1 MNAIN
6 ELPPARLNAEIDRVF
21 GLQQQRKLELRDT
34 TAEQRLE
41 NLRRLRAAVMA
52 HKEDILTAAHGDM
65 RKPRV
70 DALLGEI
77 MPVTQAIDLALKQL
91 KRWMRPQRVKTPV
104 NMLGTR
110 GEIRYEPKGAA
121 LIIAPWNV
129 PVFLSFVPL
138 ASAVA
143 AGCTAIIKPSEM
155 TPALGAV
162 IRTIVAEV
170 FDEAEVA
177 VFEGGPEVAQA
188 LLSRPFDHIFYT
200 GNPEIGKVVM
210 RAAAEHLA
218 SVTLELGGKSPVI
231 IDESADVESAA
242 ERLVWGKLLNGG
254 QVCVAP
260 DYVLVHESRK
270 DELLGALDRQ
280 FKAHAGSEAG
290 QLPELTRIVNTRH
303 HARVQGLLDDALS
316 RGARV
321 VTGGQ
326 SDADERFIAPTVL
339 TDVPPDARLM
349 QEEIF
354 GPLLPVLG
362 FQDLNRAL
370 ELINEKPKPL
380 ALYAF
385 SRIKANVERILHGTS
400 AGGTTINHVMLHGL
414 HPNLPF
420 GGVNNSG
427 IGKSGGFYGFQAFS
441 NERAVLRQT
450 SRISFTRWMMPPYS
464 PRLSRLLDRFVR

>member
-6 ELPPARLNAEIDRVF
+6 ELPQSRLQDEIDRVF
-21 GLQQQRKLELRDT
+21 ALQQARKIELRQT
-34 TAEQRLE
+34 IAEQRLE
-41 NLRRLRAAVMA
+41 KLRRLRAAVIA
-52 HKEDILTAAHGDM
+52 HKADILAAAHADM
-65 RKPRV
+65 HKQPV

-77 MPVTQAIDLALKQL
+77 MPVTQGIDLALKHL
-91 KRWMRPQRVKTPV
+91 KRWMRPQRVKTPI

-162 IRTIVAEV
+162 IRNIVAEC

-188 LLSRPFDHIFYT
+188 LLRRPFDHIFYT

-231 IDESADVESAA
+231 VDESADVEAAA

-280 FKAHAGSEAG
+280 FKAHAGGQAG
-290 QLPELTRIVNTRH
+290 RLPQLTRIVNPRH
-303 HARVQGLLDDALS
+303 HARVQGLLDDALA

-326 SDADERFIAPTVL
+326 SDAAERFIAPTVL

-362 FQDLNRAL
+362 YQDLNRAL
-370 ELINEKPKPL
+370 ELINAKPKPL
-380 ALYAF
+380 ALYVF
-385 SRIKANVERILHGTS
+385 SRIKDNVERILRGTS

-450 SRISFTRWMMPPYS
+450 SRISFTRWIMPPYS
-464 PRLSRLLDRFVR
+464 ARLSRIMDRFVK